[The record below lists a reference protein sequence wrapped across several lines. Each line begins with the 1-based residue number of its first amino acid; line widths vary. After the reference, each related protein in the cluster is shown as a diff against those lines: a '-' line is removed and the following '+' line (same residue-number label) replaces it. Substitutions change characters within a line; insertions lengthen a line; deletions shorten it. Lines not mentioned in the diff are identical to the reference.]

1 MHDKDIKKLLK
12 KLLNEIIQLNYNIFA
27 SVVLLV
33 KKKKVTLRG
42 NMLITNNSII

>member
-33 KKKKVTLRG
+33 KKKR
-42 NMLITNNSII
+42 